1 MYLRTL
7 LCDFLSFPNSQEVT
21 PHSILFQ
28 LSAQCSLSP
37 GSPSGYRK
45 TLLSFIAQIT
55 KSKSGSTAKH
65 VNYPIVN
72 QEHICLMPSLKL

>member
-7 LCDFLSFPNSQEVT
+7 FCDFLSFPNSQEVA

-28 LSAQCSLSP
+28 LSANALSVQA
-37 GSPSGYRK
+37 
-45 TLLSFIAQIT
+45 LSQDTERLSCIAQIT
-55 KSKSGSTAKH
+55 KSKSGSAAKH